1 MAASYNESLA
11 ASWELPPATFVIL
24 SCHQHC
30 LHSTRLSFLPPHPP
44 PSLPPLYSSY
54 QRNFLTLRVPAAA
67 YLPLP
72 SQPYHLRSYLH
83 TLPTFKYLYQPSP
96 TPMSLSVDVI
106 QQHFLPTCCQFWTVG
121 PGLVGGFQ
129 SKVSFSV
136 HFLHHSMLARRFTL
150 CVRLSQSAERRVT
163 LCETVRVWRAACA
176 RRK

>member
-83 TLPTFKYLYQPSP
+83 TLPTFKYLFHYQL
-96 TPMSLSVDVI
+96 MSYNSTFLYCGPKSGWWALVPVKSEFLSAFSSSFNAG
-106 QQHFLPTCCQFWTVG
+106 Q
-121 PGLVGGFQ
+121 
-129 SKVSFSV
+129 KV
-136 HFLHHSMLARRFTL
+136 HTL
-150 CVRLSQSAERRVT
+150 C
-163 LCETVRVWRAACA
+163 
-176 RRK
+176 

>member
-96 TPMSLSVDVI
+96 TPMSLSVMSYNNT
-106 QQHFLPTCCQFWTVG
+106 FCLPAANFGRWALVWLVG
-121 PGLVGGFQ
+121 PG
-129 SKVSFSV
+129 S
-136 HFLHHSMLARRFTL
+136 
-150 CVRLSQSAERRVT
+150 SQ
-163 LCETVRVWRAACA
+163 
-176 RRK
+176 K

>member
-30 LHSTRLSFLPPHPP
+30 LHSTRLSFLPAHPP
-44 PSLPPLYSSY
+44 PSLPPTTVLLVPKKLSY
-54 QRNFLTLRVPAAA
+54 PPCTCCRLPAPTFPTLPPPFLPA
-67 YLPLP
+67 YLTYLQVPLP
-72 SQPYHLRSYLH
+72 TIPHSHVTIGH
-83 TLPTFKYLYQPSP
+83 
-96 TPMSLSVDVI
+96 VI

-121 PGLVGGFQ
+121 PGLVGGPWFQ

-150 CVRLSQSAERRVT
+150 CVRLSQSVLRE
-163 LCETVRVWRAACA
+163 ESHFVRL
-176 RRK
+176 